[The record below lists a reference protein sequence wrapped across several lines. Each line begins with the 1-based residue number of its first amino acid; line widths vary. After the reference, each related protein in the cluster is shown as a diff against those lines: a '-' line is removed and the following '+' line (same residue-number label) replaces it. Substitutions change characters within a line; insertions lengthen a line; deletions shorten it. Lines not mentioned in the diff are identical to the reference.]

1 MTNMQATTMRMGNGN
16 PAMPDEHLFMR
27 LRAMQ
32 LLDEGLEKEA
42 RRLFTAINR
51 VQVRR
56 IQAEIQAQEREEAC
70 EGMEG

>member
-1 MTNMQATTMRMGNGN
+1 MVKNS

-32 LLDEGLEKEA
+32 LLDEGSEKEA
-42 RRLFTAINR
+42 KRLLTAINR

-56 IQAEIQAQEREEAC
+56 IAAELLAMERTEAC
-70 EGMEG
+70 QGMEG